1 MKPAR
6 GLRVALILARFE
18 ALLLIRNVLVLAGML
33 AGGALIWSYI
43 QPGEPLCGTPPGR
56 SATGRLSWPSAS

>member
-18 ALLLIRNVLVLAGML
+18 ALLLIRNMLVLAGML
-33 AGGALIWSYI
+33 AGGALIIAGAFLATVGS
-43 QPGEPLCGTPPGR
+43 GR
-56 SATGRLSWPSAS
+56 AFR